1 MSPTSYLLL
10 YPAIWTANIQPFLDH
25 FQIKVNIPCSNGSF
39 QTKIHKFGFFD
50 LMKAINDF
58 LSWVLPYT
66 EWPMFILL
74 IGGGLFLVF
83 YSKFVP
89 YRYFGHAIAVVSG
102 KYDDKNAKG
111 DVSSF
116 QALSAA
122 VAATVG
128 LGNISGVAI
137 AIHDGGPGVVFWIWM
152 TALLGMGIKFYS
164 GSLAIMFRDT
174 DSDGKL
180 QGGPMFYITRGM
192 GKWARPMA
200 VFFSICGL
208 FGFLGVF
215 TANQFTEA
223 FMGVVKPQ
231 ETLFMAS
238 EFNWKLGIGFL
249 LAIITSIVIFGG
261 LSKIAKVASAIVPFM
276 VGVYLIAVIFV
287 MANNAVQ
294 VLPALKM
301 IFVEAW
307 NFDTIVT
314 GGFWGLVI
322 VGVRRAMFSNEAG
335 LGSAPMYHG
344 QSRNDEPTKEGLVAM
359 LGPFIDT
366 IMVCTFTAVVIIL
379 SGAYL
384 EDGSGITMT
393 MSAFEK
399 TLYGFGDIL
408 LMVIVTA
415 FALSTLF
422 TYSYYGVKCLSF
434 LTTPKIG
441 KWYNV
446 FFVVM
451 VVFATV
457 ASLDLVKNLID
468 LSYALMVIPNMIAVL
483 YLAPKVNAASKQ
495 YFIKKKES
503 GT

>member
-1 MSPTSYLLL
+1 MEAL
-10 YPAIWTANIQPFLDH
+10 
-25 FQIKVNIPCSNGSF
+25 
-39 QTKIHKFGFFD
+39 
-50 LMKAINDF
+50 NDF
-58 LSWVLPYT
+58 LSGLIPYT

-83 YSKFVP
+83 YSRFLP
-89 YRYFGHAIAVVSG
+89 YRFFGHAIAITAG

-137 AIHDGGPGVVFWIWM
+137 AIHDGGPGVVFWIWV
-152 TALLGMGIKFYS
+152 TALIGMCIKFYS
-164 GSLAIMFRDT
+164 CSLSIMFRGK

-180 QGGPMFYITRGM
+180 QGGPMFYITQGM
-192 GKWARPMA
+192 GPKAKPLA
-200 VFFSICGL
+200 VFFCICGL

-215 TANQFTEA
+215 TANQFTET
-223 FMGVVKPQ
+223 FMSVVNPT
-231 ETLFMAS
+231 ETLWATS
-238 EFNWKLGIGFL
+238 EFNWQLLIGIV
-249 LAIITSIVIFGG
+249 LAVITSFVIFGG

-276 VGVYLIAVIFV
+276 VLVYLAAVIVV
-287 MANNAVQ
+287 MIMNSEQ
-294 VLPALKM
+294 VWPALKM
-301 IFVEAW
+301 ILTEAW
-307 NFDTIVT
+307 NFKTIVT

-322 VGVRRAMFSNEAG
+322 IGIRRAMFSNEAG

-344 QSRNDEPTKEGLVAM
+344 QSKNDEPIREGLVAS

-384 EDGSGITMT
+384 EEGSGIVMT
-393 MSAFEK
+393 LTAFRI
-399 TLYGFGDIL
+399 TLFGYGDVL

-422 TYSYYGVKCLSF
+422 TYSYYGVKSLSF
-434 LTTPKIG
+434 LSNARIG

-446 FFVVM
+446 YFVIM
-451 VVFATV
+451 IVFAAV

-483 YLAPKVNAASKQ
+483 YLAPKVNAAA
-495 YFIKKKES
+495 KKYLAKLDH
-503 GT
+503 GKT